1 MKSIINKFRDFISIS
16 TFVKIVVIL
25 IIVVGTLLPSLFDP
39 ENADWKKVGFNFILS
54 LLIAMGA
61 FISQMVASKNKAMK
75 KEEYKESKKNHVDQ
89 IKEIRRKKLS
99 HIHGLYVKDENKKNK
114 LEYVTEAFS
123 QFEIPIDYYTMDQE
137 LVKVALR
144 KNQITKEQ
152 YSVIKICRTG
162 KIQYDRYDVGDLTTT
177 QILKKGRNSNKS
189 QQASITASNLIGKI
203 SWMLAFS
210 IIWGMFVWDESK
222 GMASLSNGQAWIDL
236 GGRLFTFG
244 GGLYCGDHTGKEI
257 IADEIRL
264 FDKFY
269 NFNCKFVQDFETG
282 IWKPSEEAVS
292 ENIVDYLM
300 KLQAEEETAENKAES
315 DVEIEEIE
323 LTAEQIAQ
331 LKGGQ

>member
-1 MKSIINKFRDFISIS
+1 MKSIINKFKDLISIS

-39 ENADWKKVGFNFILS
+39 ENANWKKVGFNFILS

-61 FISQMVASKNKAMK
+61 FISQMVASRNRAMK
-75 KEEYKESKKNHVDQ
+75 KDEYKESKKNHVDQ

-99 HIHGLYVKDENKKNK
+99 HVHGLYVKDENKKNK

-137 LVKVALR
+137 LINVALR
-144 KNQITKEQ
+144 KNKITKEQ

-162 KIQYDRYDVGDLTTT
+162 KIQYDRYDIGDLTTT

-203 SWMLAFS
+203 SWMLALS

-244 GGLYCGDHTGKEI
+244 GGLWGGEVTGREI
-257 IADEIRL
+257 IEDEIRL

-269 NFNCKFVQDFETG
+269 NFNCQFVQDFETG
-282 IWKPSEEAVS
+282 IWSPPKERVQEDIVAYLKNLQEEEKKAQDEAV
-292 ENIVDYLM
+292 I
-300 KLQAEEETAENKAES
+300 EEY
-315 DVEIEEIE
+315 EEIE
-323 LTAEQIAQ
+323 LTPEQIEQ
-331 LKGGQ
+331 LKGRQ